1 MSKTAASPLQFCH
14 EWRKLALTFGHGGNM
29 PNRPGIATLFVDALA
44 MSVAAN
50 AVIAMR
56 VTQMTF
62 GVVDPKHEGA
72 LMVAEKFD
80 TAAEATF
87 AAARSIATGEPQYA
101 AGRAV
106 AIYRRRVDQNLQ
118 RLTRA

>member
-1 MSKTAASPLQFCH
+1 
-14 EWRKLALTFGHGGNM
+14 M
-29 PNRPGIATLFVDALA
+29 PNRPGLATLFVDTLA

-56 VTQMTF
+56 LTQMAF
-62 GVVDPKHEGA
+62 GVVDPKRESA
-72 LMVAEKFD
+72 LMVAEKID
-80 TAAEATF
+80 AATEATF
-87 AAARSIATGEPQYA
+87 AAARSIATGEAHHA

-106 AIYRRRVDQNLQ
+106 AVYRKRVDQNLR